1 MINEEGSEERMLGVR
16 VGSAVYLS
24 FVLVFLDM
32 IPCIIPLNRMN
43 ALYFYV
49 LCSSFCHMLFMNCCL

>member
-24 FVLVFLDM
+24 FVLVFFFFFGYDTM
-32 IPCIIPLNRMN
+32 HYSIK
-43 ALYFYV
+43 
-49 LCSSFCHMLFMNCCL
+49 